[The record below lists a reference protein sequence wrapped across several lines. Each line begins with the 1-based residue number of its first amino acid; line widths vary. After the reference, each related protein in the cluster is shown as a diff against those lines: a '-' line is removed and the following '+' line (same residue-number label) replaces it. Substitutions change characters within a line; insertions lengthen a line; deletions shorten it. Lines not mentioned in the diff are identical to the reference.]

1 MEMSF
6 MQEEGPEISGQEQT
20 TVAIHHHPSLDQFK
34 RNSANTDLELQTG
47 ILTLTILSKW
57 FCKATT

>member
-1 MEMSF
+1 